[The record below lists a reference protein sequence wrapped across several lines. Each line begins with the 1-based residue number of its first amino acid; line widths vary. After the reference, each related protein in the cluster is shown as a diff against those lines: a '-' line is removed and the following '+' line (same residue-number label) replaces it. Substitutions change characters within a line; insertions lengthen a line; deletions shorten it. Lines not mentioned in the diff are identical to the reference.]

1 MIIAAAIL
9 LGVGALILTTH
20 QSRVSLPSESSQSA
34 IEPNTAAA
42 EDTAAKVNPTIGN
55 QGNPVDPKQHLTLE
69 EFRVLA
75 QQVSKSLPTK
85 QDLKKISPEDAH
97 LSPSPVLAAGES
109 LGRIAEAVYNEPT
122 LGEEAM
128 VFYLDCANAPMYPD
142 SVRALCYSNY
152 KSLAKKL
159 GRSIEQSTVP
169 ASIRQLADK
178 LQGI

>member
-1 MIIAAAIL
+1 MPVIIAAAIL
-9 LGVGALILTTH
+9 FGVGALILTTH
-20 QSRVSLPSESSQSA
+20 QSRVSLPGESAEPSIEHNSTELSA
-34 IEPNTAAA
+34 TNP
-42 EDTAAKVNPTIGN
+42 NPTIGN

-109 LGRIAEAVYNEPT
+109 LGRIAEAVYNEPN

-159 GRSIEQSTVP
+159 GRVIEQSTVP
-169 ASIRQLADK
+169 AAIRQLADK